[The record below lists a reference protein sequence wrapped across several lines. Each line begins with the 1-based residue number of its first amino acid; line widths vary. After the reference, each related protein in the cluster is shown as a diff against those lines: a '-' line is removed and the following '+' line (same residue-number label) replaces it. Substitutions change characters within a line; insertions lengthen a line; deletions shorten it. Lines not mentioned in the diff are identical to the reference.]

1 MKVEGRRIVA
11 ANREILWSLLHDPI
25 VLQRCWPGCETLEA
39 VGPDEYR
46 AVFEIRI
53 GQVVERFT
61 ASLRLEQVVAPHGF
75 SFVADGRNA
84 DGSLQARGRIELE
97 DDDGGTALC
106 YDADVVVTGRPAAVS
121 SRLMMT
127 TARAFARRGLDALEK
142 EVAIRTRVYTTTT
155 TAAAPD
161 EADVIPAVEDVR
173 HMVQLRRWLILAL
186 TLLGALVVWRGL
198 ERRQARR
205 VARQAVELLTQAP
218 IEEAVIAA
226 GDALPEAA

>member
-25 VLQRCWPGCETLEA
+25 VLQRCWPGCEILEA

-53 GQVVERFT
+53 GQVVERF
-61 ASLRLEQVVAPHGF
+61 SGVLRLEQVVALHGF
-75 SFVADGRNA
+75 SFVADGRND
-84 DGSLQARGRIELE
+84 DGSLQARGRIQLE
-97 DDDGGTALC
+97 DAGDGTALG
-106 YDADVVVTGRPAAVS
+106 YEADGVATGRPAAVS

-142 EVAIRTRVYTTTT
+142 EIAIRTRVYTTTT
-155 TAAAPD
+155 AVAPD
-161 EADVIPAVEDVR
+161 EANVVPAVKDVR
-173 HMVQLRRWLILAL
+173 HMLQMRRWLILAL
-186 TLLGALVVWRGL
+186 TLLGALVLWRGV

-205 VARQAVELLTQAP
+205 VARQAVALLTQAP
-218 IEEAVIAA
+218 VEEAIIAA
-226 GDALPEAA
+226 GDAFPEAA

>member
-11 ANREILWSLLHDPI
+11 ANREILWSLLHDPF

-46 AVFEIRI
+46 VVFEIRI
-53 GQVVERFT
+53 GQVVERFSG
-61 ASLRLEQVVAPHGF
+61 ALRLEQVVAPHGF

-97 DDDGGTALC
+97 NADNGTTLC
-106 YDADVVVTGRPAAVS
+106 YEADVVATGRPAAVS
-121 SRLMMT
+121 PRLMMT
-127 TARAFARRGLDALEK
+127 TARAFARRALDALEK

-155 TAAAPD
+155 AAAPD
-161 EADVIPAVEDVR
+161 EAIVAPAVEDVR
-173 HMVQLRRWLILAL
+173 HMLQLRRWLILAL
-186 TLLGALVVWRGL
+186 TLLGALVLWRGV

-205 VARQAVELLTQAP
+205 VARQAVELLSQAP
-218 IEEAVIAA
+218 VEEAIIAA
-226 GDALPEAA
+226 GDAFPEAA